1 MAYSECDDLTTEIAS
16 YLHGKGCYILVI
28 YGGATAESVATKAQ
42 GETVANDIVA
52 AANNLGV
59 PAGGCLFHDVEPG
72 WQVISEHTDGYWTTM
87 HNSQREVPGFYA
99 DTRTDS
105 AIQNYYFNTAYC
117 TVRSQK
123 LGQDCHVWSQWP
135 KVSLFWRRSTVFV
148 CDTNPSLP
156 RIVPIFPRRDPIR
169 PGQKLCVTVPARWTV
184 RRKRRVS
191 SGHPPMEVSFRF
203 ATHQQCLL
211 TPQCRK
217 RFSDQLIG

>member
-72 WQVISEHTDGYWTTM
+72 WQVISEHIDGYWTTI

-99 DTRTDS
+99 DTRTDP

-135 KVSLFWRRSTVFV
+135 KVSCGTAAERPTWDPDYPAGLTQHQIGFWQYTATCYEYDDSTAWAVV
-148 CDTNPSLP
+148 LDELRDTTLLDILWAPS
-156 RIVPIFPRRDPIR
+156 
-169 PGQKLCVTVPARWTV
+169 
-184 RRKRRVS
+184 
-191 SGHPPMEVSFRF
+191 
-203 ATHQQCLL
+203 
-211 TPQCRK
+211 
-217 RFSDQLIG
+217 

>member
-42 GETVANDIVA
+42 GEPAANDIVA

-72 WQVISEHTDGYWTTM
+72 WQVISEHIDGYWTTM

-156 RIVPIFPRRDPIR
+156 RIVPIFPRRDPFARGKSYASRCR
-169 PGQKLCVTVPARWTV
+169 PG
-184 RRKRRVS
+184 
-191 SGHPPMEVSFRF
+191 G
-203 ATHQQCLL
+203 
-211 TPQCRK
+211 PQCCQVK
-217 RFSDQLIG
+217 DLENICFGLNIIRFT